1 MIIPDQSLK
10 TVFDT
15 CLYFDIPLGVQGESK
30 VSLATGAVNVSASYV
45 QINWAS
51 NSLTGQITQTET
63 ATPTQLE
70 TYRNG
75 ANDYYAYLPASTT
88 PVGYKVLWQWEIDNG
103 VKEQYQL
110 GYVARDYMPHYL
122 QILPPFQNLCQTVL
136 NTWTFLH
143 DNSYGNS
150 RPAESEML
158 QVHFSLDDV
167 AEAMQT
173 ALMVFQASVS
183 VPTYYTLTSS
193 ATFPYKEYGG
203 ILYTA
208 TLRELTHR
216 VMIGYIET
224 PSNTGSTDI
233 GYIDRKD
240 YYNKWKEE
248 YDRLDKQMQTLQT
261 IYQRRH
267 IDYSGGVALVSGGF
281 YGASGPLLTNQQI
294 NAMYQ
299 GQYVNSFF
307 PLPLMYNPN
316 GGSNL

>member
-1 MIIPDQSLK
+1 MTVIPDQSLK

-15 CLYFDIPLGVQGESK
+15 CLYFDIPLGVQGETK
-30 VSLATGAVNVSASYV
+30 VNLPTGAVNVKCSY
-45 QINWAS
+45 QTITWSQNS
-51 NSLTGQITQTET
+51 NHVSET
-63 ATPTQLE
+63 LSDEAAELE
-70 TYRNG
+70 PYRIG
-75 ANDYYAYLPASTT
+75 SNDYYAYLPASTT
-88 PVGYKVLWQWEIDNG
+88 PTGYKVTWNWTVNNID
-103 VKEQYQL
+103 ETYQL
-110 GYVARDYMPHYL
+110 GYVARDFMPHYM
-122 QILPPFQNLCQTVL
+122 QILEPFQELCQTVL

-150 RPAESEML
+150 RPAETEML
-158 QVHFSLDDV
+158 QIHFSLDDV
-167 AEAMQT
+167 AEAMST

-193 ATFPYKEYGG
+193 ATFPYKQYGG

-224 PSNTGSTDI
+224 PNGTGSTDI